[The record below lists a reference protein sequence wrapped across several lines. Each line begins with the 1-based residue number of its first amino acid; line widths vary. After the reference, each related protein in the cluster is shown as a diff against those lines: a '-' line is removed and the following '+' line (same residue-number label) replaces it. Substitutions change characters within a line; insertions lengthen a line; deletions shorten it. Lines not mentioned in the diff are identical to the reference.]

1 MGFRPRARFAR
12 VELRYYLQTV
22 SSFLYFN
29 LFFPSH
35 LTLAEKPT
43 IRYPIDPR
51 VSYNEGSSV
60 VLQCTA
66 TGVPDPDVRWIRD
79 GYVRTSGTN
88 TTYFT
93 FSSIKKTD
101 AGYYTCRG
109 NNSAGSVIKQV
120 YVTVN
125 CKYLKDA
132 VESSC
137 GCDCQFSHTPSTR
150 GLSALFSLI
159 IQQKR
164 KLF

>member
-1 MGFRPRARFAR
+1 MSRLPHFLSYGAPPTRALRAR

-22 SSFLYFN
+22 SSFLYYN
-29 LFFPSH
+29 LFFSSH

-51 VSYNEGSSV
+51 VSYNEGSPV
-60 VLQCTA
+60 DLQCTA

-79 GYVRTSGTN
+79 GYVRASGTN

-93 FSSIKKTD
+93 LSSIKKTD
-101 AGYYTCRG
+101 AGFYTCRG
-109 NNSAGSVIKQV
+109 NNSAGGVIKQV

-125 CKYLKDA
+125 CKYLKDE

-137 GCDCQFSHTPSTR
+137 GCYGQISHTT
-150 GLSALFSLI
+150 L
-159 IQQKR
+159 
-164 KLF
+164 